1 MTNTEQQSVDTLLI
15 GETEFRWGERTFIMG
30 VVNATPDSFSGDGVL
45 PNPGDIRQAL
55 DQALRMQYEGAD
67 IIDIGGESTRPK
79 NIYADAQPV
88 GAEEEI
94 ERVVPIIE
102 ALTGNLT
109 VPISIDTRKAK
120 VARAAIS
127 AGANLVND
135 VSMLE
140 DPDMPV
146 FVTEKSIP
154 IIVSHI
160 RQRGHSDNVVD
171 DVITDLELAVA
182 TLTDHGLQRS
192 SVLLDP
198 GIGFAKTAG
207 QSIDLVRNIEHIRH
221 RLKSPILIGTSR
233 KSFIGSIT
241 EEPVADR
248 KFGTAA
254 TVALAI
260 KGGVDVVRV
269 HDVKHMV
276 AVAKMSDAVARCGE
290 NRSWTDG

>member
-1 MTNTEQQSVDTLLI
+1 MFPFCLTL
-15 GETEFRWGERTFIMG
+15 
-30 VVNATPDSFSGDGVL
+30 VL
-45 PNPGDIRQAL
+45 KGL
-55 DQALRMQYEGAD
+55 HKL
-67 IIDIGGESTRPK
+67 
-79 NIYADAQPV
+79 
-88 GAEEEI
+88 
-94 ERVVPIIE
+94 
-102 ALTGNLT
+102 
-109 VPISIDTRKAK
+109 
-120 VARAAIS
+120 
-127 AGANLVND
+127 
-135 VSMLE
+135 
-140 DPDMPV
+140 
-146 FVTEKSIP
+146 
-154 IIVSHI
+154 
-160 RQRGHSDNVVD
+160 VD

-269 HDVKHMV
+269 QDVKHK
-276 AVAKMSDAVARCGE
+276 AVSYTHLNLQKSDLV
-290 NRSWTDG
+290 